1 MKPADKDTFQR
12 GQVPCTGKAGT
23 FLPQKRKKLAAR
35 QRLFIGEY
43 LIDLNATKTAER
55 AGYSRKTAQS
65 QGARLLT
72 NAMVSAAIQEAMDK
86 RAEKLEITAERVLAE
101 IAKCAFINMGD
112 FLRID
117 PASGRAFIDLSRAT
131 PEQLA
136 ALSAFEQEEWV
147 ERAGEGRGN
156 FKAVRKIRLK
166 LTDKLGTLEKL
177 GKHLKLFTDKCELT
191 GKDGG
196 PLVHQPAVE
205 RMTDEELYRE
215 LEHILGTASHSEAE

>member
-1 MKPADKDTFQR
+1 MKSANKETFQR
-12 GQVPCTGKAGT
+12 GQVPCTGKQEA
-23 FLPQKRKKLAAR
+23 FPPQKLEKLTAR
-35 QRLFIGEY
+35 QRLFISEY
-43 LIDLNATKTAER
+43 LIDLNATKAAER
-55 AGYSRKTAQS
+55 AGYSRKTAKG

-72 NAMVSAAIQEAMDK
+72 NVDISAAIQGAMNK

-136 ALSAFEQEEWV
+136 ALCAFEQEEWV
-147 ERAGEGRGN
+147 ERVGEGRGN

-166 LTDKLGTLEKL
+166 LTDKLGALEKL
-177 GKHLKLFTDKCELT
+177 RIPVKWAADSGDV
-191 GKDGG
+191 G
-196 PLVHQPAVE
+196 
-205 RMTDEELYRE
+205 RRR
-215 LEHILGTASHSEAE
+215 SEATLVEFYSIQVAHMSQEKGK

>member
-1 MKPADKDTFQR
+1 MKSANKETFQR
-12 GQVPCTGKAGT
+12 GQVPCTGKQEA
-23 FLPQKRKKLAAR
+23 FPPQKLEKLTAR
-35 QRLFIGEY
+35 QRLFISEY
-43 LIDLNATKTAER
+43 LIDLNATKAAER
-55 AGYSRKTAQS
+55 AGYSRKTAKG

-72 NAMVSAAIQEAMDK
+72 NVDISAAIQGAMNK

-136 ALSAFEQEEWV
+136 ALCAFEQEEWV
-147 ERAGEGRGN
+147 ERVGEGRGN

-166 LTDKLGTLEKL
+166 LTDKLGALEKL

-196 PLVHQPAVE
+196 PLVHQPAPE
-205 RMTDEELYRE
+205 RMTDEEIARE
-215 LEHILGTASHSEAE
+215 LERIVGSVSRCAAE